1 MTRFFI
7 CSIIFLFANVAI
19 ASKPLP
25 SYITPCKKT
34 DPKINECAKQRAI
47 EALPYL
53 IKGDR
58 AYKIPS
64 FDPYVIPAVE
74 TSGTSGINLNLKNLR
89 LTGLDKTVI
98 RAVNVDIKNNKI
110 IVNVFI
116 PETITEADYKVVGK
130 LFAID
135 INGEGPASI
144 KGVNSSVIY
153 TVDYKLITKKDGKR
167 YIDTNTL
174 KSHLDLN
181 VEKSH
186 YHFGNLF
193 GGNKVLEDSFNN
205 VLNENS
211 KEVDD
216 ISKETNR
223 SVVNSIIETILK
235 SIFKIP
241 FDDIFV
247 D

>member
-7 CSIIFLFANVAI
+7 CAIICLFANVVI
-19 ASKPLP
+19 ASKSLP

-34 DPKINECAKQRAI
+34 DPKLSECAKQRAI
-47 EALPYL
+47 EALPSL

-89 LTGLDKTVI
+89 LSGLDTTVI
-98 RAVNVDIKNNKI
+98 RAVKVDLKNNQ
-110 IVNVFI
+110 IVVDVFI
-116 PETITEADYKVVGK
+116 PETRTEADYTVAGK

-144 KGVNSSVIY
+144 RGENSSVIC

-167 YIDTNTL
+167 YVDPDTL

-181 VEKSH
+181 VDKTH

-223 SVVNSIIETILK
+223 SIVSSIVVTVLK
-235 SIFKIP
+235 SIFRVP